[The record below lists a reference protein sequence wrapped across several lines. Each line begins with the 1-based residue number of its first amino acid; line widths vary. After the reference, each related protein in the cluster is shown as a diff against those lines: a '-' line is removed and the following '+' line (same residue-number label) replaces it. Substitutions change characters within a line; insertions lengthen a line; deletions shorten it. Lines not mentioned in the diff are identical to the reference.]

1 MIVPCLDSVEW
12 LGQAIDSVLAQ
23 DYPSVEII
31 VADNGSTDGSLDLAR
46 SYSPPVR
53 VIDAP
58 TRGLGAS
65 RNAGL
70 AIARGEYLQF
80 LDADD
85 ALLPGKLRRQV
96 QALRT
101 HGGDVAWEPFSR
113 YTRDEATGS
122 YAPTIHHVP
131 EISSDVE
138 ASLLRA
144 NGWLQIGT
152 VLVRSSALTEG
163 VTFENGLH
171 VLEDVRFLF
180 ELASRGARFVC
191 SGTAADGLLFRE
203 HSGVRYST
211 TRTPVVFANACRTMA
226 EHAEGRWR
234 ARGTLDERRRD
245 VLTDAYL
252 AAARI
257 LHEHD
262 ASQFEELMRHI
273 EVLNPAYVDRL
284 PARLRWLSLVV
295 GYRRAERIAS
305 LYRRAWTRPVRD
317 RTSAM
322 SVA

>member
-12 LGQAIDSVLAQ
+12 LGEAIESALAQ
-23 DYPSVEII
+23 DYSSVEII
-31 VADNGSTDGSLDLAR
+31 VADNGSTDGSLELAR
-46 SYSPPVR
+46 SYSPAVR

-70 AIARGEYLQF
+70 AVARGEYLQF

-96 QALRT
+96 EVLRASD
-101 HGGDVAWEPFSR
+101 GDVAWEPFSR
-113 YTRDEATGS
+113 YTLDHATGS

-138 ASLLRA
+138 ASLLRG

-152 VLVRSSALTEG
+152 VLVRAGAVSEG

-180 ELASRGARFVC
+180 ELASRGARFVR
-191 SGTAADGLLFRE
+191 SETEANGLLFRE

-211 TRTPVVFANACRTMA
+211 TRTPLVFANACRAMA
-226 EHAEGRWR
+226 EHAEAQWR
-234 ARGTLDERRRD
+234 ARGTLNDYRRE

-252 AAARI
+252 TAARI
-257 LHEHD
+257 LHEND
-262 ASQFEELMRHI
+262 ATQFESLMRHI
-273 EVLNPAYVDRL
+273 EALNPAYIDRL
-284 PARLRWLSLVV
+284 PARLRWLSLLV

-305 LYRRAWTRPVRD
+305 MYRRARAGQRRD
-317 RTSAM
+317 RTSALRL
-322 SVA
+322 A